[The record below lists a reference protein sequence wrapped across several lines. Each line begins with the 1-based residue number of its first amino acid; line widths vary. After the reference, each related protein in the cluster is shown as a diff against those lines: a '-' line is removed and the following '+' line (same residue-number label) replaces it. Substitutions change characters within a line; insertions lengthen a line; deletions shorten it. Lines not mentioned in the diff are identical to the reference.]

1 MSNVYVHR
9 IKDQEL
15 EINQLKAENEMLR
28 KQARLPGGVPQL
40 PAKGMSVRAVSG
52 IKNVQLSVV
61 FKELIQ

>member
-1 MSNVYVHR
+1 MCFRFFPHR

-28 KQARLPGGVPQL
+28 KQARLPSGVPQL

-52 IKNVQLSVV
+52 SD
-61 FKELIQ
+61 